1 MTPGCL
7 GALGASLALEGLPW
21 WRALSLVVLVAVGGP
36 TAKGQGWHLWP
47 VLPLVLTSEGWA
59 CRSSLAFTS
68 FLPRVG
74 QLREIADVW
83 SAGGQGLVS
92 LKAGG
97 AGVWVSCLR
106 ILMALPI
113 VPAW

>member
-1 MTPGCL
+1 MRV
-7 GALGASLALEGLPW
+7 SLALGGLPW

-59 CRSSLAFTS
+59 CRSSLAFTV

-74 QLREIADVW
+74 QLREIEDVW
-83 SAGGQGLVS
+83 GALGQGLMS
-92 LKAGG
+92 
-97 AGVWVSCLR
+97 
-106 ILMALPI
+106 LMAGE
-113 VPAW
+113 AESGCHA